1 MSAIPTLKNRQ
12 LACRR
17 PAGPPVM
24 YQSWADLAFLHWEID
39 PALIE
44 STLPPSVSVDTFEGR
59 AYVGLVP
66 FYMQNIRLR
75 GLPKVPGT
83 VNFLEMNV
91 RTYVYDRS
99 GTPGVWFYSLDANNP
114 LACIVAQRRFHLP
127 YYPAKISAPR
137 HGDEIHY
144 QCLPRRGTSE
154 HRSTIHYSGTGNDV
168 SGTPGTIEYFLA
180 ERYRLFAWQPKREQ
194 LLVGSVAHPPYRL
207 ETAKVSQC
215 KAGAMK
221 WCGFEIDDRPPDFAH
236 FSSGLDVEVFALK
249 SVEPDT

>member
-1 MSAIPTLKNRQ
+1 MAAPPTLEDRQ

-44 STLPPSVSVDTFEGR
+44 ATLPPGLGVDTFEGR

-91 RTYVYDRS
+91 RTYVYDKA
-99 GTPGVWFYSLDANNP
+99 GTPGVWFYSLDADNP
-114 LACIVAQRRFHLP
+114 LACAVAQRRFHLP
-127 YYPAKISAPR
+127 YYSAKMSAQR
-137 HGDEIHY
+137 LGDEVHY
-144 QCLPRRGTSE
+144 QCAPKRGTSE
-154 HRSTIHYSGTGNDV
+154 HRSTIHYRGTGDDV
-168 SGTPGTIEYFLA
+168 SGPPGTIEYFLA
-180 ERYRLFAWQPKREQ
+180 ERYRLFAWQPNREP
-194 LLVGSVAHPPYRL
+194 LLVGSVAHSPSRL
-207 ETAKVSQC
+207 ETAQVSECQ
-215 KAGAMK
+215 AGAMK
-221 WCGFEIDDRPPDFAH
+221 WCGFEIDDRPPDLAH
-236 FSSGLDVEVFALK
+236 FSAGVDVEVFALN
-249 SVEPDT
+249 SVESDT

>member
-1 MSAIPTLKNRQ
+1 MAALPTLEDRQ

-24 YQSWADLAFLHWEID
+24 YQSWAELAFLHWEID
-39 PALIE
+39 PALIAA
-44 STLPPSVSVDTFEGR
+44 TLPPGLSVDTFEGR

-91 RTYVYDRS
+91 RTYVYNRS

-114 LACIVAQRRFHLP
+114 LACAVAQCRFHLP
-127 YYPAKISAPR
+127 YYSAKMSAQR

-144 QCLPRRGTSE
+144 QCAPKRGVAK
-154 HRSTIHYSGTGNDV
+154 HHSTIHYRGTGEDV
-168 SGTPGTIEYFLA
+168 SGPPGMIEYFLA
-180 ERYRLFAWQPKREQ
+180 ERYRLFAWQPNREQ
-194 LLVGSVAHPPYRL
+194 LLVGSVAHSPYRL
-207 ETAKVSQC
+207 ETAQVSECQ
-215 KAGAMK
+215 AGAMK
-221 WCGFEIDDRPPDFAH
+221 WCGFEIDDRPPDLSH
-236 FSSGLDVEVFALK
+236 FSAGVDVEVFALK
-249 SVEPDT
+249 SVESDT

>member
-1 MSAIPTLKNRQ
+1 MAAPPTLEDRQ

-44 STLPPSVSVDTFEGR
+44 ATLPPGLGVDTFEGR

-91 RTYVYDRS
+91 RTYVFDKA
-99 GTPGVWFYSLDANNP
+99 GTPGVWFFSLDADNP
-114 LACIVAQRRFHLP
+114 LACAVAQRRFHLP
-127 YYPAKISAPR
+127 YYSAKMSAQR
-137 HGDEIHY
+137 LGDEVHY
-144 QCLPRRGTSE
+144 QCAPKRGTSE
-154 HRSTIHYSGTGNDV
+154 HRSTIHYRGTGDDV
-168 SGTPGTIEYFLA
+168 SGPPGTIEYFLA
-180 ERYRLFAWQPKREQ
+180 ERYRLFAWQPNREH
-194 LLVGSVAHPPYRL
+194 LLVGSVAHSPYRL
-207 ETAKVSQC
+207 ETAHVSECQ
-215 KAGAMK
+215 AGAMK
-221 WCGFEIDDRPPDFAH
+221 WCGFEIDDRPPDLAH
-236 FSSGLDVEVFALK
+236 FSAGVDVEVFALN
-249 SVEPDT
+249 SVESDT